1 MHVGYLNISIT
12 RDDGQTRI
20 FSKIEQTQTHQPYT
34 RFGSIFPVLLNVH
47 NNQANSFKVV
57 EFYHVESM
65 VFFFNLPFICRLHS
79 TLGTV
84 LLILRD
90 NIQFGMPGFSLLIR
104 TFASS
109 TTQLKTFFPFACVVY
124 AWKFDKL

>member
-34 RFGSIFPVLLNVH
+34 RFGSIFPALTCIIIKRIVLTL
-47 NNQANSFKVV
+47 SSSITSREYGF
-57 EFYHVESM
+57 FYLS
-65 VFFFNLPFICRLHS
+65 FICRLHS